1 MKITGIFICNL
12 FSRFFCNKIP
22 PQIMKTKSFLNH
34 LWTLVMLALV
44 AVVFSGCQTVP
55 SHPPT
60 VATENEAHVEG
71 IILRA
76 GDAIKVSFPG
86 SPNLD
91 TAQPI
96 RRDGKI
102 VMPLVGEVEAAGL
115 TPDALQSKLIKL
127 YASQISSSEV
137 LVTLESSSFPVF
149 ITGSVVH
156 PGKILSDHPMT
167 ALEAVMEA
175 GGPDYN
181 TANMKA
187 VKVSRMEKGEMKSY
201 KLDLKAALDGGK
213 NGKPFYLKPND
224 IVFVPERFQ
233 IF

>member
-1 MKITGIFICNL
+1 MKIKN
-12 FSRFFCNKIP
+12 FSSRVG
-22 PQIMKTKSFLNH
+22 L
-34 LWTLVMLALV
+34 LVGLALG
-44 AVVFSGCQTVP
+44 ATLFSGCETTTP
-55 SHPPT
+55 HSTPT
-60 VATENEAHVEG
+60 AVVDETHAE

-76 GDAIKVSFPG
+76 GDGIKVSFPG
-86 SPNLD
+86 SSNLD

-115 TPDALQSKLIKL
+115 TPDALQTKLIKL
-127 YASQISSSEV
+127 YKDQISSSEV

-149 ITGSVVH
+149 ITGSVIH
-156 PGKILSDHPMT
+156 PGKIQSDHPIT

-175 GGPDYN
+175 GGPDFN

-201 KLDLKAALDGGK
+201 KLDLKSMLDGS
-213 NGKPFYLKPND
+213 NNVKPFYLKPND

-233 IF
+233 VF